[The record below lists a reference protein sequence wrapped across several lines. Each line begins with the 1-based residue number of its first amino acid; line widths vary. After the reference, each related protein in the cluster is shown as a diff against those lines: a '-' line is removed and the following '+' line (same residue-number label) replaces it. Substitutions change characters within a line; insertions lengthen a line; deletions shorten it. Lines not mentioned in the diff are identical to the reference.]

1 MDAIVK
7 DRLLKTADRFA
18 QQGKFDS
25 AIAEYRKVSL
35 SDPDDL
41 TVANTLGDL
50 YLRQGRTR
58 EATQHFARV
67 AERLAADGHHV
78 RAIAMYKKIAK
89 LEPDNVELQMRL
101 GELYAQQKLLGE
113 ARQQYVIAAEALQ
126 RSGQH
131 REALKVFR
139 KTADLDPTNVKAR
152 VTLAQQYAAQ
162 NMAAEASEAFRAAG
176 QECLRKGLLDEAV
189 KHLQKALDLKPDS
202 RPTLK
207 SLAEAYATTGD
218 VSKALDVI
226 VRSLEAD
233 PNDIDL
239 IIILGRTFLNAGMLE
254 KAEATFE
261 KLFKLDNSRYDYLLE
276 VARGYV
282 AQDKYDSAML
292 IVDRC
297 IDLLLARRQKKKATG
312 ILKAILERDPKNVQ
326 ALKRLAGIYKNVR
339 ERRNLINALTTL
351 VQVSLAQHLRAEA
364 VSALRQL
371 IEIEPKKAAYQK
383 QLESLGAEE
392 VEADDVKALAVW
404 AEPSDGR
411 DESDSYGD
419 YSYGDYSTEL
429 LEDMVSQHPE
439 FLAARLR
446 LLEDL
451 VAQQPAYIE
460 GRIKLKQLYL
470 DGGHGSK
477 AASQCLEIARHYE
490 QQGDKDLARQHL
502 LEAFSLNPSLKRP
515 SGGDAAGEAASTGA
529 AAATA
534 PEPAPV
540 ARAIKL
546 SDVLAIEEFEGR
558 FESEW
563 KRVASEPKPISIV
576 KIVVDRFRTYEE
588 EEGALKSL
596 SCLEQIAGTLDA
608 QLTKEGQ
615 VLASAGNEEF
625 FAMLPET
632 HPSTAGSI
640 ADSMRRA
647 IEALDISHP
656 LTDKVTVSLGVAT
669 AFPYRGHDPG
679 QVVES
684 VNTAVT
690 KAQKNGGN
698 RVVTAP
704 LMGG

>member
-18 QQGKFDS
+18 RQGNFDS
-25 AIAEYRKVSL
+25 AIAEYRKVAL
-35 SDPDDL
+35 ADPDDL

-67 AERLAADGHHV
+67 AERLVGDGLHV

-89 LEPDNVELQMRL
+89 LEPDNADLQLRL
-101 GELYAQQKLLGE
+101 GELYAQQKLVGE

-139 KTADLDPTNVKAR
+139 RTADLDPSNVKTR

-162 NMAAEASEAFRAAG
+162 NMPTEASEAFRVAG
-176 QECLRKGLLDEAV
+176 QECLRRDQSADAV

-202 RPTLK
+202 RSALK
-207 SLAEAYATTGD
+207 SLAEAHSTTGD
-218 VSKALDVI
+218 VRKALDVI
-226 VRSLEAD
+226 VRALEAD

-261 KLFKLDNSRYDYLLE
+261 KLFQLDNSRYDYLLE

-282 AQDKYDSAML
+282 ANARFDRAMV

-297 IDLLLARRQKKKATG
+297 IDLLLARRQKKKATA
-312 ILKAILERDPKNVQ
+312 ILKAILERDPQNVQ

-339 ERRNLINALTTL
+339 ERRNLVNALNTL
-351 VQVSLAQHLRAEA
+351 VQVSLAEHLRAEA
-364 VSALRQL
+364 ASALRQL
-371 IEIEPKKAAYQK
+371 IEIEPKKQAWQK
-383 QLESLGAEE
+383 QLASLDAQAPER
-392 VEADDVKALAVW
+392 DDRKGLALW
-404 AEPSDGR
+404 SDPAEPR
-411 DESDSYGD
+411 ED
-419 YSYGDYSTEL
+419 YDSYGDYSTEL
-429 LEDMVSQHPE
+429 LEEMVSQHPE

-451 VAQQPAYIE
+451 VAQQPAYVE
-460 GRIKLKQLYL
+460 GRIKLKQVYI

-477 AASQCLEIARHYE
+477 AAAQCLEISRHYE
-490 QQGDKDLARQHL
+490 EQGEKEIARQYL
-502 LEAFSLNPSLKRP
+502 LEAFALNPRLKRP
-515 SGGDAAGEAASTGA
+515 TGDLGQAAGATAAVA
-529 AAATA
+529 AA

-540 ARAIKL
+540 ARAIRL
-546 SDVLAIEEFEGR
+546 SDVLGIEEFEVR
-558 FESEW
+558 FEEEW
-563 KRVASEPKPISIV
+563 IRVSSEPKPVSIV
-576 KIVVDRFRTYEE
+576 KIVVDRFRTFEE
-588 EEGALKSL
+588 DEGPLKSL
-596 SCLEQIAGTLDA
+596 ACLERVAGALDGE
-608 QLTKEGQ
+608 LTKKGQ
-615 VLASAGNEEF
+615 LLASVGNEEF
-625 FAMLPET
+625 FVLLPET
-632 HPSTAGSI
+632 HPSTAGSL
-640 ADSMRRA
+640 ADALRRA

-656 LTDKVTVSLGVAT
+656 LTDRVTVSLGVAT

-679 QVVES
+679 QIVES
-684 VNTAVT
+684 VNNAVT
-690 KAQKNGGN
+690 KAQKSGGN